1 MIVKMMSI
9 NIILEIFNYLTMLK
23 TYSIVIFY
31 NTDNCLKNNHR

>member
-23 TYSIVIFY
+23 TYSIVIY
-31 NTDNCLKNNHR
+31 L